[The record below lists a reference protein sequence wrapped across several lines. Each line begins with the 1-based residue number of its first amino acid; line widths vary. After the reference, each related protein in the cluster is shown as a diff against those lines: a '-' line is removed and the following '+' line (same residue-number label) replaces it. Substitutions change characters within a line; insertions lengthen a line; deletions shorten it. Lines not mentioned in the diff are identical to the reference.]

1 MKAVLLRL
9 SAALSIAAA
18 LGSCMYIGEE
28 NYQPRSE
35 VTALYA
41 DRTILYHGGA
51 GAAVYY
57 GTAGEAFIW
66 PAQSQSVYRGQWKFD
81 ETSESNRICTRWAP
95 YKYNPI
101 TGVDQSRWD
110 CVLVSEDEFYTTDE
124 AAGDPLAL
132 TRRKSMP
139 FALQPVAHGDE
150 LLALAKQLPALP

>member
-1 MKAVLLRL
+1 MTSALGRLL
-9 SAALSIAAA
+9 SALS
-18 LGSCMYIGEE
+18 LGLLLAGCEYVGEDNWKPRAE
-28 NYQPRSE
+28 VLGNYQ
-35 VTALYA
+35 
-41 DRTILYHGGA
+41 DRTVL
-51 GAAVYY
+51 YY
-57 GTAGEAFIW
+57 GGWRVAIYYAADGRGFFLGGR
-66 PAQSQSVYRGQWKFD
+66 SQTVVPGQWKFD